1 VLATVAV
8 SDVFRKLFHAGAV
21 LGAQYMLAARS
32 VDRNQSKN
40 RGKTVL
46 YFFVGHSAA
55 CRSYAGAAACVKQM
69 WQALLLLQQL
79 LLCKEHRWRQQQQQQ
94 QQQQIRHL

>member
-32 VDRNQSKN
+32 VDRNQLKIGDKLSCIFLLGTP
-40 RGKTVL
+40 RP
-46 YFFVGHSAA
+46 
-55 CRSYAGAAACVKQM
+55 AGPMLV
-69 WQALLLLQQL
+69 QQL
-79 LLCKEHRWRQQQQQQ
+79 VSSRCGRLFCFCSSCYSARSTAGGSSSSSSSSSR
-94 QQQQIRHL
+94 